1 MKLFEHWFRIEV
13 ITVFLIIELLVIYLI
28 IYEGTI

>member
-13 ITVFLIIELLVIYLI
+13 ITVLAVIELLVIYWIVL
-28 IYEGTI
+28 

>member
-13 ITVFLIIELLVIYLI
+13 ITVLAIIELVI
-28 IYEGTI
+28 IYWIIL

>member
-13 ITVFLIIELLVIYLI
+13 ITVLVVIELVAIYWI
-28 IYEGTI
+28 IL

>member
-13 ITVFLIIELLVIYLI
+13 ITVLLIIELLVIYWI
-28 IYEGTI
+28 IL

>member
-13 ITVFLIIELLVIYLI
+13 ITVLAVIELVVIYWI
-28 IYEGTI
+28 IL